1 MVTDM
6 RLLAS
11 VGPRVY
17 GQGTALNKALVAVL
31 YGAMIRPLIGVN
43 AIMATEIG
51 FAIEGLRTMLPRAVK
66 VAPTAWSHDET
77 QERE

>member
-6 RLLAS
+6 RLFAR

-31 YGAMIRPLIGVN
+31 YGTMIRPLISVY
-43 AIMATEIG
+43 AVMATEIG
-51 FAIEGLRTMLPRAVK
+51 FAIERLPNRLEY
-66 VAPTAWSHDET
+66 DE
-77 QERE
+77 

>member
-51 FAIEGLRTMLPRAVK
+51 FAIEGLNRLED
-66 VAPTAWSHDET
+66 DE
-77 QERE
+77 